1 MEKTEAAQ
9 YCSRLQSE
17 VAEPGLDF
25 GAVSQANG
33 SLKLPAFWEMELGR
47 GRKFPSRDFV
57 WDDGN
62 DITKCISRTGL
73 EGDSEY

>member
-1 MEKTEAAQ
+1 M
-9 YCSRLQSE
+9 
-17 VAEPGLDF
+17 AEPGLDF

-33 SLKLPAFWEMELGR
+33 SLNLPAFWEMRLGR
-47 GRKFPSRDFV
+47 ERKFPSRDSV

-62 DITKCISRTGL
+62 NITKRISRTGP